1 MAGSDFIIQRDDWAR
16 CRFAPEPLRG
26 DLEAGQVLFRVDR
39 FAFTSNNI
47 SYAAAGDLLQY
58 WSFFPAEA
66 GWGRIPAMGFGD
78 VIGSRH
84 AEVREGERVFG
95 FFPMSSHLVI
105 QADAANSQQFIDA
118 AAHRRETA
126 PAYRQYL
133 RVASDPLY
141 EAKSEDRLALLR
153 GLFMTSFLVD
163 DFLADADFF
172 GARRTVIGSAS
183 SKTGIALAF
192 LLAARARGPVV
203 GLTSRANREFVAGL
217 SYYDE
222 VVCYD
227 ELQSLSPDEPL
238 VIVDMSRDG
247 EVVNALHR
255 HYGENVRHSCVV
267 GATHWNAAPR
277 ADDLPGAKPEFFF
290 APARIQKRA
299 ADWGARGLQERLGGA
314 WSAFRDA
321 SGDWL
326 KVVRGRGQADVERV
340 YREVLEGRAKPS
352 QGHVLSL
359 HENS

>member
-1 MAGSDFIIQRDDWAR
+1 
-16 CRFAPEPLRG
+16 
-26 DLEAGQVLFRVDR
+26 
-39 FAFTSNNI
+39 
-47 SYAAAGDLLQY
+47 
-58 WSFFPAEA
+58 
-66 GWGRIPAMGFGD
+66 
-78 VIGSRH
+78 
-84 AEVREGERVFG
+84 
-95 FFPMSSHLVI
+95 
-105 QADAANSQQFIDA
+105 
-118 AAHRRETA
+118 
-126 PAYRQYL
+126 
-133 RVASDPLY
+133 
-141 EAKSEDRLALLR
+141 
-153 GLFMTSFLVD
+153 MTSFLVD

-227 ELQSLSPDEPL
+227 ELQSLSPDEPI
-238 VIVDMSRDG
+238 VFVDMSGDG

-299 ADWGARGLQERLGGA
+299 ADWAYSARPCRGGA
-314 WSAFRDA
+314 TM
-321 SGDWL
+321 
-326 KVVRGRGQADVERV
+326 
-340 YREVLEGRAKPS
+340 
-352 QGHVLSL
+352 
-359 HENS
+359 